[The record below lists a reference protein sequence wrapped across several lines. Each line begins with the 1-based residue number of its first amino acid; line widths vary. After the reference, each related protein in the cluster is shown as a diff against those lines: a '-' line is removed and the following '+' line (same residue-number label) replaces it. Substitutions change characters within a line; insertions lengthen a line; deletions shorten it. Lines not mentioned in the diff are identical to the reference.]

1 MPAFSKELEQGLH
14 RALVLANERHHE
26 YSTLEHLLL
35 ALTEDTEAVAVMEAC
50 GVDLEKLRRNL
61 TDYIDNELTG
71 LIMDET
77 EDCNPRRVPAG
88 YPACGDHVQSSGA
101 MR

>member
-14 RALVLANERHHE
+14 RALVLANERHLNIPLG
-26 YSTLEHLLL
+26 TLLL

-77 EDCNPRRVPAG
+77 EDCKPTAG
-88 YPACGDHVQSSGA
+88 SSGLSSV
-101 MR
+101 R